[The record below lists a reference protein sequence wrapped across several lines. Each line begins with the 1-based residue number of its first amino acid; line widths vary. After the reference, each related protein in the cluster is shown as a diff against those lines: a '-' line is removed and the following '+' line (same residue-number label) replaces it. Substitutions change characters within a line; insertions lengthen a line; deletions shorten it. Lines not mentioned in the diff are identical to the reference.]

1 MSDLPAVHPEKPAEP
16 LPAGTRAPLSALD
29 LLSFACALFAVAT
42 LAFWGF
48 TAWEM
53 PWNIVMGIAA
63 PVGALVL
70 WGLIVSPRAVLRV
83 HPFVRSLVELLIFVA
98 ATIAWWSA
106 GQTWIGIGFGVVAVT
121 VGVLT
126 GRRRLA

>member
-1 MSDLPAVHPEKPAEP
+1 MSDLPVVRPEQPAAP

-29 LLSFACALFAVAT
+29 VLSFVCALFAVAT

-48 TAWEM
+48 TAWEL
-53 PWNIVMGIAA
+53 PWNIVVGIAA
-63 PVGALVL
+63 PIGALVL
-70 WGLIVSPRAVLRV
+70 WGLVVSPRAVLRV
-83 HPFVRSLVELLIFVA
+83 HPFVRSLVELLIYVA
-98 ATIAWWSA
+98 ATIVWWSA
-106 GQTWIGIGFGVVAVT
+106 GQAWIGLIFGVVAVT

>member
-1 MSDLPAVHPEKPAEP
+1 MSDLPAVRPEKPAEP

>member
-1 MSDLPAVHPEKPAEP
+1 MSDLPAVRPEKPAEP
-16 LPAGTRAPLSALD
+16 LPAGTRTPLSALD
-29 LLSFACALFAVAT
+29 VLSFACALFAVAT

-48 TAWEM
+48 TAWEL
-53 PWNIVMGIAA
+53 PWNIVMGLAA

-70 WGLIVSPRAVLRV
+70 WGLIVSPRAVLSV

-106 GQTWIGIGFGVVAVT
+106 GQAWIGIGFGVVAVT